1 MEDIEDFK
9 KHKGEVNPH
18 ICRLIIDDLLKLD
31 TKSFNDRE
39 KSGTIIS
46 KLFCKY
52 KSNASKRDLGLEYQ
66 KLMREDPI
74 KYPLN
79 VAVKNMLIKNSVRS
93 DSGIINVSVV
103 MPPDN
108 FSCRYNCYFCPNE
121 TIKNGAKVDMP
132 RSYLSNEDAVRRA
145 AGVDFD
151 AVRQVHV
158 RLKTLEQNGHPID
171 KIEFRILGGTFSS
184 YSREIADNFIRDLYF
199 GANTY
204 YENRSERYS
213 IIKEQEINESALV
226 HVVGLGVETR
236 PDEINFEEITRLRMY
251 GCTRVEI
258 GVQHTDDALL
268 RRVNR
273 GHGIR
278 ESKTAIRLLKDYGF
292 KVEIHIMTNLPGSTP
307 EGDMECYKKVLVSD
321 PDLIPD
327 YMKDYPCLDVSFTE
341 IKKWKENGKWK
352 PYSDDLDNPELLN
365 EVLIYRQLIT
375 PPWVR
380 VNRVQRDFALAKE
393 SNDFLGY
400 TSDTIKSN
408 LGDIIKQKAEE
419 RGVYCNC
426 IRCRELR
433 NDEFDPNKIKYLTY
447 KFKASGGIEYFISAE
462 IPRPNRNLLLGF
474 IRLRISSA
482 TETSGFIELQG
493 NTAIIRELHVYGKVQ
508 VVGYEQ
514 SSGAQ
519 HIGIGKHLLK
529 MAEEKAITHKAD
541 KMAIISGI
549 GVRNYYKKQGYN
561 LDGTYMIKKLEA
573 KPASIWLTIFK
584 VFICLI
590 FLNMILYKL

>member
-9 KHKGEVNPH
+9 KRKGEVNPH
-18 ICRLIIDDLLKLD
+18 ICKLIIDDLLKFDAKIL
-31 TKSFNDRE
+31 NDRE

-108 FSCRYNCYFCPNE
+108 FSCKYNCYFCPNE

-151 AVRQVHV
+151 AVRQVHI
-158 RLKTLEQNGHPID
+158 RLKTLEENGHPID

-184 YSREIADNFIRDLYF
+184 YSKEIADNFIRDLYY

-204 YENRSERYS
+204 YQNRLERYS
-213 IIKEQEINESALV
+213 IIKEQEINELSLV
-226 HVVGLGVETR
+226 HVVGLGIETR
-236 PDEINFEEITRLRMY
+236 PDEIDLDEIARLRMY

-258 GVQHTDDALL
+258 GVQHTDDKLL

-273 GHGIR
+273 GHGIK
-278 ESKTAIRLLKDYGF
+278 ESKNAIRLLKDYGF
-292 KVEIHIMTNLPGSTP
+292 KVEMHIMTNLPGSTP
-307 EGDMECYKKVLVSD
+307 EGDKECYEKVLVSD

-327 YMKDYPCLDVSFTE
+327 YLKDYPCLDVSFTE
-341 IKKWKENGKWK
+341 IKKWRQNGKWN
-352 PYSDDLDNPELLN
+352 PYSDDPNNPNLLN
-365 EVLIYRQLIT
+365 EVLIYRQKIT
-375 PPWVR
+375 PAWVR
-380 VNRVQRDFALAKE
+380 VNRIQRDFSLAKE
-393 SNDFLGY
+393 TNDFLGY

-408 LGDIIKQKAEE
+408 LGDIVKREAEE
-419 RGVYCNC
+419 QGIYCQC

-433 NDEFDPNKIKYLTY
+433 NDEFDKKDIKYLIYT
-447 KFKASGGIEYFISAE
+447 FNASGGIEYFISAE
-462 IPRPNRNLLLGF
+462 IIKPNRNLLLGF
-474 IRLRISSA
+474 IRLRITDALKKSI
-482 TETSGFIELQG
+482 FNELKG
-493 NTAIIRELHVYGKVQ
+493 NTALIRELHVYGKVQ
-508 VVGYEQ
+508 LVGYEK

-519 HIGIGKHLLK
+519 HIGIGKNLLK
-529 MAEEKAITHKAD
+529 MAEKQAIHHNVD
-541 KMAIISGI
+541 KIAIISGI

-561 LDGTYMIKKLEA
+561 LDGTYMIKKLEP
-573 KPASIWLTIFK
+573 KPLSIWLTILI
-584 VFICLI
+584 VFM
-590 FLNMILYKL
+590 FVNFVLYNL

>member
-9 KHKGEVNPH
+9 KNKGEVNPH

-39 KSGTIIS
+39 KSGTIIC

-108 FSCRYNCYFCPNE
+108 FSCKYNCYFCPNE

-184 YSREIADNFIRDLYF
+184 YSKAIADNFIRDLYY

-204 YENRSERYS
+204 YENRAERCS
-213 IIKEQEINESALV
+213 IEREQEINETALV

-236 PDEINFEEITRLRMY
+236 PDEINFDEIQRLRKY

-258 GVQHTDDALL
+258 GVQHTDDTLL

-273 GHGIR
+273 GHGIK
-278 ESKTAIRLLKDYGF
+278 ESKNAIRLLKDYGF

-307 EGDMECYKKVLVSD
+307 EGDMECYKKVLESD

-341 IKKWKENGKWK
+341 IKKWRQNGKWK
-352 PYSDDLDNPELLN
+352 PYSDDIDYPDLLN
-365 EVLIYRQLIT
+365 EVLIYRQQIT

-380 VNRVQRDFALAKE
+380 VNRIQRDFALAKN

-408 LGDIIKQKAEE
+408 LGDIIKHKAEE
-419 RGVYCNC
+419 RGIYCQC

-433 NDEFDPNKIKYLTY
+433 NDEFDPNKIKYYTY

-462 IPRPNRNLLLGF
+462 IARPNRNLLLGF
-474 IRLRISSA
+474 IRLRITDA
-482 TETSGFIELQG
+482 TKSSGFSELNG

-508 VVGYEQ
+508 LVGNEQ

-561 LDGTYMIKKLEA
+561 LDGTYMIKKLET
-573 KPASIWLTIFK
+573 KPLSILLTILK
-584 VFICLI
+584 VFIFII
-590 FLNMILYKL
+590 FVNMVLLKL